1 MTDQTD
7 LAALLGSRICHD
19 LISPIGA
26 IGNGVELLMMEGGP
40 VSPELTL
47 IAESVAAANA
57 RIRFFR
63 VAFGLS
69 TGEQKIGRAELAKIL
84 ADTTLGSR
92 VSIDWQPGV
101 GIPRNEAKLAFLGIL
116 CCESALAFG
125 GRITVTMANGK
136 WQVHASAKR
145 LRIVPDLW
153 DSLATPKPELAAAQ
167 VHFALFSREISQQKR
182 RLITEIAE
190 TDIHLGF

>member
-40 VSPELTL
+40 PSPELTL

-57 RIRFFR
+57 RIRLFR

-69 TGEQKIGRAELAKIL
+69 GGEHKISRAELTKTL
-84 ADTTLGSR
+84 ADSTLGGR
-92 VSIDWQPGV
+92 NTVDWQPTSDT
-101 GIPRNEAKLAFLGIL
+101 PRNEAKLAFLAIL

-125 GRITVTMANGK
+125 GRSTITTAEGK
-136 WQVHASAKR
+136 WQVHANAKR
-145 LRIVPDLW
+145 LRIEPDLW
-153 DSLATPKPELAAAQ
+153 DSLAKPNPNLAPAHVQ
-167 VHFALFSREISQQKR
+167 FALFSREISQQKR
-182 RLITEIAE
+182 RLVTEITA
-190 TDIHLGF
+190 TDIRLSF

>member
-1 MTDQTD
+1 MTEQTD

-69 TGEQKIGRAELAKIL
+69 NGEQKIGRAELAKIL
-84 ADTTLGSR
+84 ADTSLGSR
-92 VSIDWQPGV
+92 VSIDWLPDV

-125 GRITVTMANGK
+125 GRITVTMSNGK
-136 WQVHASAKR
+136 WQVRANAKR
-145 LRIVPDLW
+145 LRIEPELW
-153 DSLATPKPELAAAQ
+153 DSLASPKPELAPAQ
-167 VHFALFSREISQQKR
+167 VHFELFSREIGQQKR
-182 RLITEIAE
+182 RLVTEIAE